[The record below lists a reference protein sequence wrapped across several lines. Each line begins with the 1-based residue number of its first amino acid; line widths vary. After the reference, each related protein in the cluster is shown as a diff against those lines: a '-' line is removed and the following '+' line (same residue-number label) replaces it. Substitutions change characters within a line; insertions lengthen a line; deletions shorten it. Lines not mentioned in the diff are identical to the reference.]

1 MAETHVRVVCR
12 FRPID
17 KREELEAQKDKIS
30 KKDAKC
36 VKLEHQINT
45 IKVKLKSNPSL
56 QFVVDEIL
64 GSQTNQEECFQVVAE
79 PIINDILRGY
89 NGTIFAYG
97 QTGSGKTHSM
107 YGPEGAFNA
116 QQSGVVPRAIS
127 MLFQSLED
135 NDNIIEFTIKVAF
148 IEIYLEQMRDLLN
161 TDGSKTGLSKSTK
174 KGKKGKAKKK
184 VHKSAKQKQME
195 KDANK
200 LRIRTLPN
208 GSTIIQNLYEEEC
221 DSLMDVLGLIQTAS
235 QNRTTSSTLM
245 NHTSSRSHLVM
256 ITSLEQKMQDGS
268 TRLSKLNFA
277 DLV

>member
-1 MAETHVRVVCR
+1 
-12 FRPID
+12 
-17 KREELEAQKDKIS
+17 
-30 KKDAKC
+30 
-36 VKLEHQINT
+36 
-45 IKVKLKSNPSL
+45 
-56 QFVVDEIL
+56 
-64 GSQTNQEECFQVVAE
+64 
-79 PIINDILRGY
+79 
-89 NGTIFAYG
+89 
-97 QTGSGKTHSM
+97 M

-161 TDGSKTGLSKSTK
+161 IDGSKNSKSTK
-174 KGKKGKAKKK
+174 SKKGKAKKK

-277 DLV
+277 DLVCA